1 MKLTSSKYR
10 LFKANAI
17 YSPEFLNL
25 SGDERSVLVTMINAA
40 NDDGVL
46 EHLDQF
52 LWETNIPVH
61 QLEILADRNMITLL
75 TWNSYIINDFDK
87 YVYVEDNPDREMWD
101 EELPPM
107 ECMVAEPMQMSCCC

>member
-1 MKLTSSKYR
+1 MKLTTSKYR

-52 LWETNIPVH
+52 LWKTNIPLY